1 MLKPLFY
8 LDVEIPAKLIYN
20 IVVRRDINNMELT
33 IKELQENSY
42 SFIFDGTGEI
52 RVGMIGDAA
61 FSIDTLAADC
71 VVKRGIKTDKELMEF
86 LNLDSLLDN
95 DEVEK
100 RSALT
105 FEDLSNLDIEEIK

>member
-1 MLKPLFY
+1 
-8 LDVEIPAKLIYN
+8 
-20 IVVRRDINNMELT
+20 MELT

-42 SFIFDGTGEI
+42 SFIFDGQGVSGEV
-52 RVGMIGDAA
+52 RVGMIGDTA
-61 FSIDTLAADC
+61 FSIDTLAATC
-71 VVKRGIKTDKELMEF
+71 MVKRGIKTDKELMEF
-86 LNLDSLLDN
+86 LDLDSLLDN